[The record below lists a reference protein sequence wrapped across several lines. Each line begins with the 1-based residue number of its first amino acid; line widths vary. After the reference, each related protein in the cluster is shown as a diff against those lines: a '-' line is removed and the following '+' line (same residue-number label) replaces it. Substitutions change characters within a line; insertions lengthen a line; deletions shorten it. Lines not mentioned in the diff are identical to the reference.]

1 MRPISL
7 TLNGFRGIRDGLGRD
22 VIELDFEQL
31 AGDARLIA
39 IVGRNGRGKTTIMD
53 NMTPFP
59 IMPSRAGADG
69 LGSFS
74 YYDQVCL
81 PESVK
86 DLVWEHGGARY
97 RSQLVLRLNGK
108 KKTEAFLHVCRGD
121 SWQPMRLDDGTVSDG
136 KVDTYVQCVERILG
150 SAETFFT
157 SVFAAQGRRQLSAYK
172 NGEIKTLLADLLGL
186 EAIRALGAKALE
198 TAKLLRTGLVAV
210 RQERAGL
217 HAEVEQVA
225 RELAPL
231 GDTGARIAAAKT
243 AKAARQAALDSAK
256 EELAKHIAARH
267 VTMQTEARRA
277 QLTEERRS
285 IIEAG
290 KVALAAVDAQDRREG
305 ERLDQLNRRIRQRGE
320 DERKRRKELNEQRTR
335 LEATLQVSGVIERAS
350 QRLGRAESVVV
361 EREVRVVGLRRV
373 AERVQKLR
381 ADSKLARERIAGIER
396 EAGQASLKAQELSR
410 RFGLTAEVPCAGTD
424 LQGRCK
430 LLSDARE
437 AQSLKP
443 SADAQIARLQKD
455 RAKVAGHL
463 QGIEAQGRDLAA
475 AHARLNVAETRLKR
489 SRERLSKLSMRAA
502 RQGELA
508 QARDTF
514 TAVIHQI
521 EVLPQHE
528 GEETAEE
535 KNERDAIVAAR
546 RAIVEQREG
555 EAQRQRESLNRVG
568 AAIAA
573 LPAPF
578 DQSQIERAQRG
589 VEEAQR
595 ALVATEAMC
604 VKAVRDQ
611 QASEEFR
618 RRKAVIEARLTTLDM
633 RMRRI
638 EDQVGVWTLFA
649 KCMSNDGLIALSIDD
664 SGPTLSS
671 LANNLLLAC
680 YGPRFTVSLK
690 TLVETAKGEAREG
703 FDIVVHD
710 AESGEAKS
718 VTHMSAGERVWINES
733 LTRAIA
739 LYLTQNSGRH
749 YDTLFSDEADGPL
762 DPERKRMFMAMK
774 REVLRIG
781 GYTQEFFVSQTP
793 ELAATADVVID
804 LEQFRCGTGGGV
816 LVDVSGAMCEGPAG
830 GGRA

>member
-7 TLNGFRGIRDGLGRD
+7 TLKGFRGIRDGLGRD
-22 VIELDFEQL
+22 VIELHFEQL
-31 AGDARLIA
+31 AGDAQLIA
-39 IVGRNGRGKTTIMD
+39 MVGRNGRGKTTLMD

-74 YYDQVCL
+74 YYDQVYF

-86 DLVWEHGGARY
+86 DLVWEHAGQRY
-97 RSQLVLRLNGK
+97 RSQLVFRLNGK
-108 KKTEAFLHVCRGD
+108 KKTEAFLHVRRGD

-136 KVDTYVQCVERILG
+136 KVDTYVQCVEGILG

-186 EAIRALGAKALE
+186 EAIRALGAKALD
-198 TAKLLRTGLVAV
+198 TAKLLKAGLVAV

-217 HAEVEQVA
+217 KAEVEQVA
-225 RELAPL
+225 RELASL
-231 GDTGARIAAAKT
+231 GDTVARIAAAQT
-243 AKAARQAALDSAK
+243 AKAARQATLDGVKA
-256 EELAKHIAARH
+256 ELAKHVATRD
-267 VTMQTEARRA
+267 VTLQTEARRT
-277 QLTEERRS
+277 QLTAERRS

-290 KVALAAVDAQDRREG
+290 KVALAALDAQDRREG
-305 ERLDQLNRRIRQRGE
+305 ERLEQLNRRIGQRAE
-320 DERKRRKELNEQRTR
+320 DERKRRKGLNEQRTR
-335 LEATLQVSGVIERAS
+335 LQTILQTSGVIERAS
-350 QRLGRAESVVV
+350 HRLRQAENVVAQRE
-361 EREVRVVGLRRV
+361 ERVAGLRRA
-373 AERVQKLR
+373 AEELEKLR
-381 ADSKLARERIAGIER
+381 ASSRLARERIAGIER
-396 EAGQASLKAQELSR
+396 EAGQASLKAQELAR
-410 RFGLTAEVPCAGTD
+410 RFGLTAEVPCAGMD

-443 SADAQIARLQKD
+443 SADAQIARLQKE
-455 RAKVAGHL
+455 RAKVAHHL
-463 QGIEAQGRDLAA
+463 QDIEAQGRDLAA
-475 AHARLNVAETRLKR
+475 AHARLKVSETRLKR
-489 SRERLSKLSMRAA
+489 SRERLTKVAVLAA

-508 QARDTF
+508 QARETF

-521 EVLPQHE
+521 EALPRHE

-535 KNERDAIVAAR
+535 KTERGAVAAAR
-546 RAIVEQREG
+546 RAIVAQREG
-555 EAQRQRESLNRVG
+555 GAQRQRESLNRVD

-578 DQSQIERAQRG
+578 DASRIERAQRG

-595 ALVATEAMC
+595 ALVTTEAAYL
-604 VKAVRDQ
+604 KALHDQ
-611 QASEEFR
+611 QAGEEFR
-618 RRKAVIEARLTTLDM
+618 RRKTVIDERLATLDM
-633 RMRRI
+633 RVRRI

-671 LANNLLLAC
+671 LANDLLLAC

-718 VTHMSAGERVWINES
+718 VTQMSAGERVWINES

-739 LYLTQNSGRH
+739 LYLAQNSGRR
-749 YDTLFSDEADGPL
+749 YETLFSDEADGPL

-793 ELAATADVVID
+793 ELAAMADVVID
-804 LEQFRCGTGGGV
+804 LEAFRSEPQVEANLLT
-816 LVDVSGAMCEGPAG
+816 
-830 GGRA
+830 

>member
-7 TLNGFRGIRDGLGRD
+7 TLKGFRGIRDGLGRE
-22 VIELDFEQL
+22 VIELDFERL
-31 AGDARLIA
+31 AGDAQLIA
-39 IVGRNGRGKTTIMD
+39 IVGSNGRGKTTVMD

-59 IMPSRAGADG
+59 TMPSRAGADG
-69 LGSFS
+69 LGGFS

-86 DLVWEHGGARY
+86 DLVWEHGGERY

-108 KKTEAFLHVCRGD
+108 KKTEAFLHVRRGD
-121 SWQPMRLDDGTVSDG
+121 SWQPMRLGDGTVSDG
-136 KVDTYVQCVERILG
+136 KVDTYVQCVEQILG

-172 NGEIKTLLADLLGL
+172 NAEIKTLLADLLGL
-186 EAIRALGAKALE
+186 DEIRALGAKALE
-198 TAKLLRTGLVAV
+198 TAKLLKTGLLAV
-210 RQERAGL
+210 RQERTGL
-217 HAEVEQVA
+217 KAEVEQVA
-225 RELAPL
+225 RELAQL
-231 GDTGARIAAAKT
+231 GDTGARIAAAES
-243 AKAARQAALDSAK
+243 AKAARQAALDTAK
-256 EELAKHIAARH
+256 EELAKHAAKRD
-267 VTMQTEARRA
+267 VALQTEARRT

-285 IIEAG
+285 SIEAA
-290 KVALAAVDAQDRREG
+290 KAALNALDAQDRREG
-305 ERLDQLNRRIRQRGE
+305 ERLEQLNRRISQRAQ
-320 DERKRRKELNEQRTR
+320 DERKRRKGLNEQRAR
-335 LEATLQVSGVIERAS
+335 LEATLKIGGVIKRAS
-350 QRLGRAESVVV
+350 QRLRLAERVVV
-361 EREVRVVGLRRV
+361 QREERVAGLRRD
-373 AERVQKLR
+373 AERLEKLR
-381 ADSKLARERIAGIER
+381 ADSKLARERVAGIER

-437 AQSLKP
+437 AQTLKP
-443 SADAQIARLQKD
+443 SADAQIARLQEA
-455 RAKVAGHL
+455 RSKVAHHL
-463 QGIEAQGRDLAA
+463 RDIEAQGRDLTTAPTK
-475 AHARLNVAETRLKR
+475 LNVAEVRLKR
-489 SRERLSKLSMRAA
+489 SREWLARFSLRAA

-508 QARDTF
+508 QARETL
-514 TAVIHQI
+514 ASIIQQI
-521 EVLPQHE
+521 ESLPPHD
-528 GEETAEE
+528 GEETVEE
-535 KNERDAIVAAR
+535 KTERGAIVATKQ
-546 RAIVEQREG
+546 AIVAQREG
-555 EAQRQRESLNRVG
+555 EAKRQRDSLQRLD
-568 AAIAA
+568 AALAA

-578 DQSQIERAQRG
+578 DASQIERVQRG
-589 VEEAQR
+589 VVEAQR
-595 ALVATEAMC
+595 ALVTTEATY

-611 QASEEFR
+611 QAGEELR
-618 RRKAVIEARLTTLDM
+618 RRKAVSEERLTALDT

-638 EDQVGVWTLFA
+638 EDQVGVWVLFA

-671 LANNLLLAC
+671 LANGLLLAC

-690 TLVETAKGEAREG
+690 TLVETAKGETREG

-718 VTHMSAGERVWINES
+718 VTQMSAGERVWINES

-749 YDTLFSDEADGPL
+749 YETLFSDEADGPL

-781 GYTQEFFVSQTP
+781 GYKQEYFVSQTP
-793 ELAATADVVID
+793 ELAAMADVVID
-804 LEQFRCGTGGGV
+804 LETFRNA
-816 LVDVSGAMCEGPAG
+816 SGQPHIGSVEL
-830 GGRA
+830 

>member
-1 MRPISL
+1 MKPISL
-7 TLNGFRGIRDGLGRD
+7 TLKGFRGIRDGLGRD

-31 AGDARLIA
+31 AGDAKLVA
-39 IVGRNGRGKTTIMD
+39 MVGRNGRGKTTIMD

-86 DLVWEHGGARY
+86 DLVWEHGGERY
-97 RSQLVLRLNGK
+97 RSQLVFRLNGK
-108 KKTEAFLHVCRGD
+108 KKTEAFLHVRRGD

-136 KVDTYVQCVERILG
+136 KLDTYVQCVERILG

-186 EAIRALGAKALE
+186 DEIRALGAKALE
-198 TAKLLRTGLVAV
+198 TVKLLKAGLVAV
-210 RQERAGL
+210 RQERTGL
-217 HAEVEQVA
+217 TAEVEQVT
-225 RELAPL
+225 RELSQL
-231 GDTGARIAAAKT
+231 GDTGARIAVAQT
-243 AKAARQAALDSAK
+243 EKAARQAALDSVK
-256 EELAKHIAARH
+256 GELAKHIATRD
-267 VTMQTEARRA
+267 VMKQTEARRT
-277 QLTEERRS
+277 QLTEEKRS

-290 KVALAAVDAQDRREG
+290 KRALGALEAQDRREG
-305 ERLDQLNRRIRQRGE
+305 ERLEQLNRRIRLRGE
-320 DERKRRKELNEQRTR
+320 DDSKRRQGLNEHRAR
-335 LEATLQVSGVIERAS
+335 LEATLHVSGVIERAG
-350 QRLGRAESVVV
+350 QRLGLAESAVVKRE
-361 EREVRVVGLRRV
+361 ERVAGLRRV
-373 AERVQKLR
+373 GERLEKLR
-381 ADSKLARERIAGIER
+381 ADGKLARERIAGIER

-410 RFGLTAEVPCAGTD
+410 RFGLTAEVPCVGTD

-443 SADAQIARLQKD
+443 SADAQIARLQEE
-455 RAKVAGHL
+455 RAKVAHHL
-463 QGIEAQGRDLAA
+463 QEIDAQRQDLAA
-475 AHARLNVAETRLKR
+475 AHEGLSSAETRLKR

-508 QARDTF
+508 QARETL
-514 TAVIHQI
+514 ANIVRQI
-521 EVLPQHE
+521 ESLPAHDS
-528 GEETAEE
+528 GETAEE
-535 KNERDAIVAAR
+535 KTERDAIAATR
-546 RAIVEQREG
+546 QAIVAQREG
-555 EAQRQRESLNRVG
+555 EAQRQRESLDRVD
-568 AAIAA
+568 AALAA

-578 DQSQIERAQRG
+578 DASQIERAQRG

-595 ALVATEAMC
+595 ALVTAEATYM
-604 VKAVRDQ
+604 KAVRDQ
-611 QASEEFR
+611 QAGEAFG
-618 RRKAVIEARLTTLDM
+618 RRKALIEARLMALDT

-638 EDQVGVWTLFA
+638 EDQIGVWMLFA

-671 LANNLLLAC
+671 LANDLLLAC

-718 VTHMSAGERVWINES
+718 VTQMSAGERVWINES

-749 YDTLFSDEADGPL
+749 YETLFSDEADGPL

-793 ELAATADVVID
+793 ELAAMADVVID
-804 LEQFRCGTGGGV
+804 LEAFSSEPQVEANLLT
-816 LVDVSGAMCEGPAG
+816 
-830 GGRA
+830 